1 MDDHEPASFSLTGSL
16 RRVGDSGLSTLR
28 NRVELF
34 ALEVQEEKHWLITT
48 LLWAGAAM
56 FFTALAIVFVAVT
69 VVWLSPEAARPWVL
83 GGFCVLFIA
92 LAVSA
97 ISGLRGIMRD
107 KPPAF
112 SETVSEL
119 KKDAQWIRSPD

>member
-1 MDDHEPASFSLTGSL
+1 MDDHEPASFSLTDAL
-16 RRVGDSGLSTLR
+16 RRVGDALLGTVR

-34 ALEVQEEKHWLITT
+34 ALEVEEEKYWLITT

-56 FFTALAIVFVAVT
+56 FFTALAIIFVAVT

-83 GGFCVLFIA
+83 GGFCVLFIF

-97 ISGLRGIMRD
+97 IAGLRGIMRD

-112 SETVSEL
+112 TETVSEL